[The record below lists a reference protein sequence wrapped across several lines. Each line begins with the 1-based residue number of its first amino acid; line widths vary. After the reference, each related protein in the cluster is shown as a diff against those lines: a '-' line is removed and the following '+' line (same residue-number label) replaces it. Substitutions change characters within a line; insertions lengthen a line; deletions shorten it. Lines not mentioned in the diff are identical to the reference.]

1 MRAIINSQAKRKQI
15 HLFNGVSMNLQI
27 HKIIGP
33 RCIVKDDGQRIYETI
48 HEALLQDEKVTLD
61 FDQVTQYASPFFNF
75 AIGQLLKDIA
85 VDNLKRLLKVENLTD
100 DGKMVVHRVIENASR
115 YYTDTD
121 YSKIVD
127 SILEQQ
133 SREAE

>member
-1 MRAIINSQAKRKQI
+1 
-15 HLFNGVSMNLQI
+15 MNLQI